1 MFFFLVHYH
10 IDYFSVGSLLL
21 SQGSRQGQRKKN
33 PQDVECVVYFG
44 HLCFIVRKTISQVSL
59 RKMSFL
65 QQSHLHDIFDF
76 SFLYCALKVLSAH
89 WTSMSVSHIPV
100 RMEAPAL
107 TNWVITTA
115 DVLLH
120 SKVMKTEGVG

>member
-1 MFFFLVHYH
+1 MVLYCSHKAQ
-10 IDYFSVGSLLL
+10 DKDKQKT
-21 SQGSRQGQRKKN
+21 SQY
-33 PQDVECVVYFG
+33 VECECVYFC
-44 HLCFIVRKTISQVSL
+44 HLCFIVSKTISQVSL
-59 RKMSFL
+59 RKMRFL
-65 QQSHLHDIFDF
+65 QQSHLHDNFDF
-76 SFLYCALKVLSAH
+76 SFLYCALKVLTAH

-100 RMEAPAL
+100 RMAAPAL